1 MFTREELN
9 EKKKIEIMSI
19 AKDLGLP
26 RYKGKS
32 ELSKDVLI
40 NSIMEAEEN
49 DGTQEA
55 ASVSNKKTE
64 QVKSEVKAKK
74 EPEPK
79 KQSKVVEETKKL
91 QEKKRELTEE
101 ERTEKKL
108 GYIEGA
114 KVGTLVAFKSDT
126 GKVKSAMIVKRSTK
140 NRKFKL
146 ETRYGAQFIV
156 SFDDVV
162 WVRTNKRWPKGVYQL
177 LKGIDESEVNDD
189 AERTEEVHS

>member
-49 DGTQEA
+49 GGTQEA

-64 QVKSEVKAKK
+64 QVKSEVKANK